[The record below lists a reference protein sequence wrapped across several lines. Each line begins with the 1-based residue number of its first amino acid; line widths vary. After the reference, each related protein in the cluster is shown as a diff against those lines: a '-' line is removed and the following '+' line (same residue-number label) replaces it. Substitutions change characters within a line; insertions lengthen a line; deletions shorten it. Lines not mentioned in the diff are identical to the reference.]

1 MPDVPSSG
9 VDTIPTETA
18 ELPTTRQ
25 TKLAIEEQSGN
36 ASTSKTLFWMLRFE
50 FQKLKNQLR
59 EMCKQGFIQVSDSPQ
74 MPKFYL
80 YEKKM
85 EGLRVCVDYSLWAHP
100 QL

>member
-1 MPDVPSSG
+1 MATREQPGLSMPDVPSSG

-59 EMCKQGFIQVSDSPQ
+59 EMCKQGFIQVSDSPHDAQ
-74 MPKFYL
+74 VL
-80 YEKKM
+80 
-85 EGLRVCVDYSLWAHP
+85 LV
-100 QL
+100 